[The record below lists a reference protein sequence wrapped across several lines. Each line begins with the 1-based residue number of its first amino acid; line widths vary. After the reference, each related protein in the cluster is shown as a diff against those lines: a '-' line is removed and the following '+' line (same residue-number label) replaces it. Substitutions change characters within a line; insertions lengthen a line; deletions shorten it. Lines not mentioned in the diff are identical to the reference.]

1 MLDILSILLFICIIL
16 LIKFFYPNVLKE
28 GLDDSCEAKLAAAQ
42 APLLKGETPQGLIN
56 AANISNLTKEIQ
68 GFSGLKQ
75 TVANL
80 TVSVKKQQE
89 ALQKIGQQ
97 IQAKT
102 YSVANVDPKNVPKP
116 LPTVTGIN

>member
-16 LIKFFYPNVLKE
+16 LIVFFNPTAVRE

-42 APLLKGETPQGLIN
+42 APLVKGQTAQGLIN
-56 AANISNLTKEIQ
+56 AANISNLTKQIQ
-68 GFSGLKQ
+68 GFSSLKQ
-75 TVANL
+75 DVANL

-97 IQAKT
+97 IQTQA
-102 YSVANVDPKNVPKP
+102 YSAANVDPKNVPKP
-116 LPTVTGIN
+116 LPTVSGIN